1 MIETTIR
8 KDATDCPHCCSKHVR
23 EKPLRSAFHS
33 EHSISDLGG
42 YALPCWWVSVP
53 TGLQF
58 SPTILKFYNDS
69 TRLNYKPIWPMTP
82 QLKGHLIF
90 NCIHFNHYRLQGM
103 FTWFKV
109 EVSLQAEKM
118 TLTKNLSFLLTSVQR
133 KTRFQSKQNLQGRPD
148 GPCSQCQYKGLDVR
162 LADKSVHCSARL

>member
-1 MIETTIR
+1 MLPIVPTAVQNMWER
-8 KDATDCPHCCSKHVR
+8 K
-23 EKPLRSAFHS
+23 RSAQHFTVNTAYLISVDMHS
-33 EHSISDLGG
+33 LVDECLSR
-42 YALPCWWVSVP
+42 
-53 TGLQF
+53 LQF

-69 TRLNYKPIWPMTP
+69 TRLNQKPIWPMTP
-82 QLKGHLIF
+82 QLKGHLLF
-90 NCIHFNHYRLQGM
+90 NCVHFNHYRLQGM

-109 EVSLQAEKM
+109 EVPLQAEKV

-162 LADKSVHCSARL
+162 LADKSAHCSMRL

>member
-1 MIETTIR
+1 MIETTR
-8 KDATDCPHCCSKHVR
+8 KDATDCPHCCSKHVG

-33 EHSISDLGG
+33 EHSISI
-42 YALPCWWVSVP
+42 SVDMYS
-53 TGLQF
+53 LVDECLSQLKL
-58 SPTILKFYNDS
+58 SPTIQKFYNDS

-90 NCIHFNHYRLQGM
+90 NCVHFNHCCLQGM

-109 EVSLQAEKM
+109 EVPLQAEKM
-118 TLTKNLSFLLTSVQR
+118 ILTKNLSFLLTSVQR

-148 GPCSQCQYKGLDVR
+148 GPCSQCQYKGLGVR
-162 LADKSVHCSARL
+162 LADKSAHCSSWL